1 MAKDA
6 YQIFK
11 ETCTRACHARHA
23 CADGYKQMLA
33 AENVSQMMN
42 TWRCNWEDIVES
54 KYADIICIELPKHYS
69 ALKAEMNQSGIYLNE
84 CPTNARS
91 FVSVLITD
99 FKDVVHVYGDAKAY
113 IIGKAEVHGHDHS
126 QIYNSKID
134 DAVVAL
140 YDYAFGKILS
150 GKVTAYNRSSLQTSC
165 VAVLDGSVK
174 CSAFGGNV
182 YACAYREVYASRD
195 TVVYSNSRRNIFLH
209 GTAHIEPLNLKDIY
223 E

>member
-1 MAKDA
+1 MSKDA

-84 CPTNARS
+84 CPTNAKS
-91 FVSVLITD
+91 FVSVLVTD

-126 QIYNSKID
+126 QIYNSKSD
-134 DAVVAL
+134 DAEVVL
-140 YDYAFGKILS
+140 FDYAFGKILS
-150 GKVTAYNRSSLQTSC
+150 GRVTARDRSTLQCSC
-165 VAVLDGSVK
+165 LAVLNGSVK
-174 CSAFGGNV
+174 CSAFGGSV
-182 YACAYREVYASRD
+182 YAYAYREVNASRD
-195 TVVYSNSRRNIFLH
+195 TVVYSNSRRDIFLH
-209 GTAHIEPLNLKDIY
+209 GTAHIEPLNKKRHL
-223 E
+223 